1 MSRTKK
7 QLKRTRAMDR
17 RASLRILSPALYL
30 ATKLFKAVVRTTIS
44 YDSSD
49 EVEGKGRMNAIPT
62 AVDE

>member
-1 MSRTKK
+1 
-7 QLKRTRAMDR
+7 MDR
-17 RASLRILSPALYL
+17 RTSLRILSTSLYL

-49 EVEGKGRMNAIPT
+49 EVEGKRGMNAIPT

>member
-1 MSRTKK
+1 
-7 QLKRTRAMDR
+7 MDR
-17 RASLRILSPALYL
+17 RTSLRILSTSLYL

-49 EVEGKGRMNAIPT
+49 EVEGKRGMNAVPT